1 MPHNRT
7 AAPLV
12 RLLPAGIADYLGHT
26 PADWTTRAACAETDP
41 EAFYPE
47 KGGSTAAAKAVC
59 AGCPVRAACLAEA
72 LGHRE
77 RHGVWGGLSEP
88 ERRALLRRHC
98 DAVAAERRG
107 A

>member
-1 MPHNRT
+1 VPRDHT

-12 RLLPAGIADYLGHT
+12 RLLPAGIAGYLGHT
-26 PADWTTRAACAETDP
+26 PGDWTTRAACAETDP

-47 KGGSTAAAKAVC
+47 KGGSTVAAKAVC
-59 AGCPVRAACLAEA
+59 AGCPVRAECLAGA
-72 LGHRE
+72 VDRRE

-88 ERRALLRRHC
+88 ERRALLRRRR
-98 DAVAAERRG
+98 DAVAGERRG